1 MVHIAES
8 TVGRRYAGWFIKNTE
23 RAQKIY
29 DDLTSFSGP
38 PLSNASSVSSGRVDA
53 VATASAIAP
62 PGGIERETD
71 SRAQAQGQK
80 APVAL
85 KKVTW
90 GSAKA

>member
-1 MVHIAES
+1 
-8 TVGRRYAGWFIKNTE
+8 
-23 RAQKIY
+23 
-29 DDLTSFSGP
+29 
-38 PLSNASSVSSGRVDA
+38 VSSGRVNA